1 MSKLV
6 LQPSTLI
13 TPETGAF
20 EYDGGELY
28 FTPLGTQRGLV
39 PSAQY
44 YRLENTLTG
53 VATTAAQSMFGVGV
67 TLSANTVYH
76 FEYGFILRNT
86 VSATTH
92 VVNFGFGG
100 TATVNNILYQ
110 AIGIADGGTALNT
123 NSTAAES
130 FRSTTTT
137 LTEIGGSSGAVNR
150 TLDFKGGGT
159 VSIAS
164 EGTFIPQFNTSAA
177 VGPYTTLAGSYFLIY
192 PVGAA
197 GNNTSV
203 GTWA

>member
-13 TPETGAF
+13 TPEIGTL
-20 EYDGGELY
+20 EYDGRVPY
-28 FTPLGTQRGLV
+28 FTPQGTQRGV
-39 PSAQY
+39 IPGMQY

-110 AIGIADGGTALNT
+110 AIGIADGQTALDI

-130 FRSTTTT
+130 FRSTTVT
-137 LTEIGGSSGAVNR
+137 LTEIGPAVGSATR
-150 TLDFKGGGT
+150 TLNFKGGGT
-159 VSIAS
+159 VSIAIG
-164 EGTFIPQFNTSAA
+164 GTFIPQFNTSIA

-197 GNNTSV
+197 GSNTSV